1 MKRGHRKF
9 IFFVDAC
16 KQKRNGL
23 CCDNARKSLV
33 LYSKTHQWS
42 KKMKFCQLIG
52 AISIGAFLLLGCEGE
67 HITEVGSKETD
78 RSLADRVGPVSQY
91 GELLA
96 GQVDGIGH
104 IYGSCEGIAAGKE
117 VQVRGMSMFWSV
129 SKREGADFY
138 NETTIN
144 NLVRD
149 LKIEVVRLAIGTE
162 ENWGV
167 GGFVKDPDAQRA
179 LIEAAVKA
187 AVKNDIYVIID
198 WHSHTATD
206 QLEQAA
212 LFFDEMAEK
221 YGEYNNVIFEIFNEP
236 TNQGWPLIKEYADS
250 IVTVIR
256 KYSDNLILVGNPN
269 WDQRPDV
276 AIGKE
281 VEDPKHNVAYTFHY
295 YAMSHGKSQMNSADR
310 AMKAGLSVFVSEW
323 GTVEASGNGTPGEDK
338 NLQWQEWMDA
348 NKLSSANWSISN
360 KNEGASLFVPGSTPE
375 SYEFSAS
382 GEMVKGFLAKNPDG
396 YTACKH

>member
-1 MKRGHRKF
+1 
-9 IFFVDAC
+9 
-16 KQKRNGL
+16 
-23 CCDNARKSLV
+23 
-33 LYSKTHQWS
+33 
-42 KKMKFCQLIG
+42 MKFCQLIG

-67 HITEVGSKETD
+67 NITEVGSKETD

-104 IYGSCEGIAAGKE
+104 IYGSCKGISAGNE
-117 VQVRGMSMFWSV
+117 VQIRGMSMFWSV

-144 NLVRD
+144 NLIRD

-256 KYSDNLILVGNPN
+256 KHSDNLILVGNPT

>member
-1 MKRGHRKF
+1 
-9 IFFVDAC
+9 
-16 KQKRNGL
+16 
-23 CCDNARKSLV
+23 
-33 LYSKTHQWS
+33 
-42 KKMKFCQLIG
+42 
-52 AISIGAFLLLGCEGE
+52 
-67 HITEVGSKETD
+67 
-78 RSLADRVGPVSQY
+78 
-91 GELLA
+91 
-96 GQVDGIGH
+96 
-104 IYGSCEGIAAGKE
+104 
-117 VQVRGMSMFWSV
+117 MSMFWSV

-256 KYSDNLILVGNPN
+256 KHSDNLILVGNPT

-281 VEDPKHNVAYTFHY
+281 VEDPKHNVAYTFH
-295 YAMSHGKSQMNSADR
+295 
-310 AMKAGLSVFVSEW
+310 
-323 GTVEASGNGTPGEDK
+323 
-338 NLQWQEWMDA
+338 
-348 NKLSSANWSISN
+348 
-360 KNEGASLFVPGSTPE
+360 
-375 SYEFSAS
+375 
-382 GEMVKGFLAKNPDG
+382 
-396 YTACKH
+396 